1 MSNEKKQTEQE
12 SLQLITSMIQKA
24 KASYHDK
31 GISAI
36 LWGVTIAIASLL
48 SYLQIELN
56 FDFPFDPFLLIIV
69 AIVFQIY
76 ISVKESKLNKVTK
89 HEDAAINAVWLTYGI
104 SILGLVAYI
113 NIVPN
118 VSAQLSKQEG
128 WEFVKHYINN
138 TKPDEILS
146 PFVLSSY
153 SLFILLYAFPTLVT
167 GITKKFVPMIVGA
180 ILAYVFF
187 IISCFTALKF
197 DLLLGALAAIVCWLI
212 PGIILRRK
220 FLKLRNN
227 NV

>member
-1 MSNEKKQTEQE
+1 MSNEKKLTEQE

-118 VSAQLSKQEG
+118 VSA
-128 WEFVKHYINN
+128 
-138 TKPDEILS
+138 
-146 PFVLSSY
+146 
-153 SLFILLYAFPTLVT
+153 
-167 GITKKFVPMIVGA
+167 
-180 ILAYVFF
+180 
-187 IISCFTALKF
+187 
-197 DLLLGALAAIVCWLI
+197 
-212 PGIILRRK
+212 
-220 FLKLRNN
+220 
-227 NV
+227 